1 MHDQKAIELDLA
13 TLAPVTPCP
22 KMTGWLSRYADGTL
36 RGLPRAY
43 TRYHATHCS
52 HCRETIDALTGLV
65 EALHRQKAAAEP
77 MTETE
82 WSDLEARLAAVE
94 SEQATL

>member
-1 MHDQKAIELDLA
+1 MHEQKAIELDLA

-52 HCRETIDALTGLV
+52 HCRETVTALTNLLD
-65 EALHRQKAAAEP
+65 ALHREKVESEP
-77 MTETE
+77 MSDAE
-82 WSDLEARLAAVE
+82 WSAIEARLASVE
-94 SEQATL
+94 SDHTTN